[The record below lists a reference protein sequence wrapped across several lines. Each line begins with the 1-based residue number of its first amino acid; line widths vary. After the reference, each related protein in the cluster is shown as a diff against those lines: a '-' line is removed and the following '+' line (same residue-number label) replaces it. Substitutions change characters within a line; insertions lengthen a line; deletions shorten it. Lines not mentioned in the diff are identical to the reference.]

1 MEYSKDMESTLL
13 KGVIT
18 MADGPKD
25 VIMVKAAF
33 PSQMD
38 HRTVVV
44 LRMELPMEKVK
55 RFHLM
60 DLCDEGFGRM
70 AGQRNSI
77 DNSS

>member
-13 KGVIT
+13 KGGIT
-18 MADGPKD
+18 RADGPKD

-33 PSQMD
+33 PLQMD
-38 HRTVVV
+38 HRTAVV

-60 DLCDEGFGRM
+60 DLCDKGFGRM